1 MSIIELPT
9 TALADV
15 VAYAGDLFTD
25 TWVLIALAI
34 GLPLAF
40 WVIQKIIGMVR
51 GGFRSRS

>member
-40 WVIQKIIGMVR
+40 WVVQKIIGMVR